1 MESGTAEL
9 NIVLPEAAKEKF
21 RTYFSL
27 LEEKNKLMNLTA
39 ISGEDDVTRLHFL
52 DSLAL
57 LAIHDFRGARVADIG
72 TGAGFPGLPVLIA
85 EPTVRLTLIDS
96 LGKRVDFL
104 RQVTAA
110 LGLSADCLHARAE
123 EAAKEPDLRESFDI
137 AVSRA
142 VARLNVLC
150 ELCMPFV
157 EPGGVFI
164 AMKSAASDEE
174 MLEAERAAELLVGRS
189 RKNTTTKSREQI
201 LYTERLSSEK
211 SVLRQRSTREDL
223 QRFLNRRYS
232 PCFT

>member
-1 MESGTAEL
+1 MESGAAEL

-157 EPGGVFI
+157 ESGGVFI

-174 MLEAERAAELLVGRS
+174 MLEAERAAELLGGTKPEKYDYKIPGTDIVHRAVVV
-189 RKNTTTKSREQI
+189 RKISVTPKEYPRRFAKIFKSP
-201 LYTERLSSEK
+201 L
-211 SVLRQRSTREDL
+211 
-223 QRFLNRRYS
+223 
-232 PCFT
+232 